1 MKHRISHKKY
11 NGHRVYKNVYD
22 PLNPLDLP
30 PFTLRL
36 KFVDDYTPEPWAGV
50 IVQVSSSPNV
60 WDYTV
65 VQYGNSWR
73 QLLMWAYGNL
83 IEVLGAN
90 STNVTD
96 MSEMFAYSNSNLTS
110 VALFDTSNVSS
121 MSWMFNSCSSL
132 TSIPLFDT
140 SKVTQM
146 DFAFN
151 GCTNVQS
158 GALALYQQA
167 STQQYPPTNHLYTFS
182 NCGINTQTGS
192 AELAQIPDS
201 WK

>member
-11 NGHRVYKNVYD
+11 NGHRVYKDVYD

-65 VQYGNSWR
+65 VRYGNSWQ

-96 MSEMFAYSNSNLTS
+96 MTEMFAYSNSNLSS

-121 MSWMFNSCSSL
+121 MNRMFHNCSSL

-140 SKVTQM
+140 SNVTNV
-146 DFAFN
+146 DFMFSN
-151 GCTNVQS
+151 CTNVQS
-158 GALALYQQA
+158 GALALYQQMRSQPTPP
-167 STQQYPPTNHLYTFS
+167 STHWQTFS
-182 NCGINTQTGS
+182 NCGKNTQTGS
-192 AELAQIPDS
+192 AELAQIPSD